1 MITIGYNQVQ
11 EKHVADANSN
21 AREDAHEA
29 KKVYV
34 GNKLAHVHVNDNTE
48 FALRQT
54 LNGYIHED
62 NDLYAKISKING
74 NTKVWNQLVQ
84 NPTFVDSSRWTSTD
98 GTIAAANN
106 VLTYTVTTP
115 SDRNSLTQTDFPN
128 VAGHKYYFAV
138 ELNYSAASRP
148 QVFIGIGGYYGVF
161 SPGPIS
167 AGVWYAL
174 SGIVEDEGSSPNHD
188 LRIYLRTAAMQ
199 VGDTVQVRNV
209 RGIDL
214 TLIYGA
220 GNEPT
225 TVAEFEADFQKWFGR
240 PIGAEPYDAGSLIPF
255 QATGIKSTGF
265 NQHDEQWEAGYIDVT
280 TGQESSVAGY
290 MRTVNYNRCLPSTQY
305 YLQYSTT
312 KYILVFFYDSE
323 KNYIGYKA
331 VRNSTVMSPDNA
343 CYFKLRSNNNGDMTT
358 YNNDICINLSNP
370 TLNGTYVPY
379 KATTVPIPVTT
390 LTGKQSGSSTSELI
404 FPDGMKSAGSVKDEV
419 YVEDGKTY
427 AVKRVGSVDLGSMTW
442 VYVNGET
449 AASDFFSANFPTGKT
464 PKEGMNSVT
473 PKYAPGAVGRTTTGN
488 KILYLTG
495 SNNVRIRDNSYTDAT
510 TFKATMSGVML
521 YYELATPIVYEVDNY
536 TLPLYYPANGT
547 GTEEIVSTATSA
559 PADMDIEY
567 RLLEEEWYG
576 IRWRMTDDAWVS
588 PVRIGNPRLHQELP
602 IQSMM
607 KRCALVNGVPKFI
620 SESNVDEYEDG
631 TAVDYANTDIY
642 VQIPEY
648 YFEATKDDDGWCELK
663 IHTKAKIGTKSR
675 LYYEGAWLATLDNNV
690 LGSKSYI
697 NFSAIGSPTDGTYNA
712 ALFKNATNFVANTP
726 HGGNGSTA
734 YDDTEGCNIGR
745 PKTSTTIANFRT
757 YAQNNSNR
765 HSIVNYDCWC
775 SIMRLF
781 MVEFCSFYSQAAID
795 DTLTVHKFRQGGL
808 SAGVTSGLTNWSNF
822 NGYNP
827 LIPCGFTKSLGNRT
841 GVIKMHYA
849 AEGAQPSAVNIS
861 VPSYRGIEEPF
872 GDIYNIVDGI
882 AIYGDGADTQKASI
896 YVATAAT
903 IDNNAYVTPSG
914 TNAAPTG
921 YELLTDDAPYK
932 EASDS
937 ETSGYIKV
945 WHWDEHGMFA
955 PLKTGGNSST
965 VGLTD
970 YMYMYNGT
978 GWRLLMAG
986 GDAAVGGYA
995 GLGFFHGGSGF
1006 GISTAYFGSRL
1017 LYTPAS

>member
-11 EKHVADANSN
+11 EKHVADSNSN
-21 AREDAHEA
+21 AREA

-62 NDLYAKISKING
+62 NDLYAKISKIKG
-74 NTKVWNQLVQ
+74 NTKVWNQLIPLSQSRSVNNITFTVNADNSVSVSTTAEGASQ
-84 NPTFVDSSRWTSTD
+84 NTWFE
-98 GTIAAANN
+98 
-106 VLTYTVTTP
+106 YTTP
-115 SDRNSLTQTDFPN
+115 RI
-128 VAGHKYYFAV
+128 
-138 ELNYSAASRP
+138 LNHVYLIKGCP
-148 QVFIGIGGYYGVF
+148 VG
-161 SPGPIS
+161 
-167 AGVWYAL
+167 
-174 SGIVEDEGSSPNHD
+174 GSSTTYFYTYGTMAAYDFGAGDIFKASSSVDIEYWP
-188 LRIYLRTAAMQ
+188 RIRIMQ
-199 VGDTVQVRNV
+199 GVILTTPVVFKPIF
-209 RGIDL
+209 IDL

-255 QATGIKSTGF
+255 MGTGIKSVGF
-265 NQHDEQWEAGYIDVT
+265 NQWDEEWEVGSISNTGENIAQTDRIRSKNYSRVLSNTTYYLKCPQNIVVHFYDDDKAWISATSGIKDTTFVTPAKACYIRF
-280 TGQESSVAGY
+280 
-290 MRTVNYNRCLPSTQY
+290 RTVADYGS
-305 YLQYSTT
+305 
-312 KYILVFFYDSE
+312 I
-323 KNYIGYKA
+323 
-331 VRNSTVMSPDNA
+331 
-343 CYFKLRSNNNGDMTT
+343 

-390 LTGKQSGSSTSELI
+390 LTGKAEGSTTSDVI
-404 FPDGMKSAGSVKDEV
+404 FPDGMKSAKSVKDEV
-419 YVEDGKTY
+419 YIENGKTY
-427 AVKRVGSVDLGSMTW
+427 AVKRVFGVDMGTLNW
-442 VYVNGET
+442 VAT
-449 AASDFFSANFPTGKT
+449 SANFFYAEVSDMKQPITNADRLDGIVCSKYPVDTEAAIDVTATDKT
-464 PKEGMNSVT
+464 FKRRLN
-473 PKYAPGAVGRTTTGN
+473 Y
-488 KILYLTG
+488 IY
-495 SNNVRIRDNSYTDAT
+495 VRDTSYTDAT
-510 TFKATMSGVML
+510 TFKAAMSGVML

-547 GTEEIVSTATSA
+547 GTEELQSTTTSA

-576 IRWRMTDDAWVS
+576 IRWRMTNDDWVS

-642 VQIPEY
+642 VRIPEY

-663 IHTKAKIGTKSR
+663 IHTKVKVGTKSR

-697 NFSAIGSPTDGTYNA
+697 DFNAIGSPTDGTYNA

-726 HGGNGSTA
+726 HGGNGSTT
-734 YDDTEGCNIGR
+734 YDNTEGCTIGR
-745 PKTSTTIANFRT
+745 PKTSITIANFRT
-757 YAQNNSNR
+757 YANNNSNR
-765 HSIVNYDCWC
+765 HGIVNYDCWC

-795 DTLTVHKFRQGGL
+795 DTLTVHKFRKGGL

-849 AEGAQPSAVNIS
+849 AEGAQTSAVNMS

-872 GDIYNIVDGI
+872 GDIYNFVDGI

-896 YVATAAT
+896 YIATAAT
-903 IDNNAYVTPSG
+903 IDNNVYVTPSG
-914 TNAAPTG
+914 ANATPTG

-955 PLKTGGNSST
+955 PLKTGGNSTT

-978 GWRLLMAG
+978 GWRLLLAG
-986 GDAAVGGYA
+986 GGAN
-995 GLGFFHGGSGF
+995 HGGNAGPGCFYGYNGF
-1006 GISTAYFGSRL
+1006 GGSRAYVGSRL

>member
-1 MITIGYNQVQ
+1 MIAIGYNQVQ
-11 EKHVADANSN
+11 EKHVTNGSGAAS
-21 AREDAHEA
+21 EA

-62 NDLYAKISKING
+62 NDLYAKISKIKG
-74 NTKVWNQLVQ
+74 NTKVWNQLYDNAV
-84 NPTFVDSSRWTSTD
+84 PTATS
-98 GTIAAANN
+98 
-106 VLTYTVTTP
+106 
-115 SDRNSLTQTDFPN
+115 
-128 VAGHKYYFAV
+128 GHKYY
-138 ELNYSAASRP
+138 
-148 QVFIGIGGYYGVF
+148 
-161 SPGPIS
+161 IS
-167 AGVWYAL
+167 EDN
-174 SGIVEDEGSSPNHD
+174 SGTTTKSIATT
-188 LRIYLRTAAMQ
+188 IAYTADSTDRMC
-199 VGDTVQVRNV
+199 
-209 RGIDL
+209 IDL

-255 QATGIKSTGF
+255 LSTGIKSTWTKDGV
-265 NQHDEQWEAGYIDVT
+265 QK
-280 TGQESSVAGY
+280 ES
-290 MRTVNYNRCLPSTQY
+290 T
-305 YLQYSTT
+305 
-312 KYILVFFYDSE
+312 I
-323 KNYIGYKA
+323 
-331 VRNSTVMSPDNA
+331 
-343 CYFKLRSNNNGDMTT
+343 
-358 YNNDICINLSNP
+358 
-370 TLNGTYVPY
+370 
-379 KATTVPIPVTT
+379 PIPVIT
-390 LTGKQSGSSTSELI
+390 LTGKQSGSSTSEVI

-427 AVKRVGSVDLGSMTW
+427 AVKRVGSRA
-442 VYVNGET
+442 YVSGDE
-449 AASDFFSANFPTGKT
+449 SDTT
-464 PKEGMNSVT
+464 VVT
-473 PKYAPGAVGRTTTGN
+473 DGHSTT
-488 KILYLTG
+488 
-495 SNNVRIRDNSYTDAT
+495 
-510 TFKATMSGVML
+510 

-547 GTEEIVSTATSA
+547 GTEEIVNTATSA

-620 SESNVDEYEDG
+620 SEFNVDEYEDG

-648 YFEATKDDDGWCELK
+648 YFEATKDDDGWCELR
-663 IHTKAKIGTKSR
+663 IHTKVKIGTKSR

-697 NFSAIGSPTDGTYNA
+697 DFNAIGSPTDGTYNA

-726 HGGNGSTA
+726 RGGNGSTA
-734 YDDTEGCNIGR
+734 YDDTEGCIIGR
-745 PKTSTTIANFRT
+745 PKTSIPIADFRT
-757 YAQNNSNR
+757 YAHNNSNR
-765 HSIVNYDCWC
+765 HGIVNYDCWC

-781 MVEFCSFYSQAAID
+781 MVEFCSFYSQNDID
-795 DTLTVHKFRQGGL
+795 DTLTVHKFRKGGL
-808 SAGVTSGLTNWSNF
+808 SAGVTSGLTSWSNF

-849 AEGAQPSAVNIS
+849 AEGAQTSAVNIS

-896 YVATAAT
+896 YIATATT

-914 TNAAPTG
+914 ANAAPIG

-932 EASDS
+932 GASDS
-937 ETSGYIKV
+937 ETSGWIKV

-955 PLKTGGNSST
+955 PLKTGGDST
-965 VGLTD
+965 TIGLTD
-970 YMYMYNGT
+970 YMYMYNNT

-986 GDAAVGGYA
+986 GYANYSGAA
-995 GLGFFHGGSGF
+995 GLGCFAGNSGF
-1006 GISTAYFGSRL
+1006 GRSYAAFGSRL